1 MPAWSQAP
9 DLRPLRAGL
18 DWCNLLFD
26 RGVSRDRWRELA
38 ARDSLELVTSQ
49 GVLELMRSGRARPDA
64 ESIAWSGDGLLVR
77 AVSPERYALEP
88 EHHAARVDVQ
98 GLWCSTSHDGLT
110 AVLEAKRAVEA
121 ALWPEAKAKVPCVA
135 GRMDL
140 FADCEVDAS
149 KRDGSE
155 WVEREVFRY
164 GHMDK
169 CWSHFAS
176 RAREASRKSSSVVD
190 LRGLREGRPLTDDE
204 KKQLEVE
211 LVSSELGQFLGG
223 ARVGRSRVLGRDPRL
238 LTYEADR
245 DPSRDKV
252 LVKDRW
258 RANGWDGE
266 KRVVRTEVRVSRDWF
281 VDNELTLENGE
292 RIRLAGQHGMQWD
305 ELRGLLPMIA
315 RTLLLRSRET
325 DVRDRRATVSKRRN
339 SPLWAANLRAHD
351 RWAEQLRACELLEWE
366 GASAV
371 VGRRRIASQERETR
385 RVESALVGA
394 WLHARQIDPNIT
406 LPDVALTIGGAV
418 HDGQAYTP
426 TDRLDAKARRL
437 AIACGYPL
445 PASCSWVAPRDA
457 VSAAALRA
465 AGMTA
470 DEIDA
475 ELEAIEQRAGAAR
488 AARELHELFN
498 ERGTTDG

>member
-26 RGVSRDRWRELA
+26 RGLSRDRWRELA

-140 FADCEVDAS
+140 FADCEVQAS

-155 WVEREVFRY
+155 WVEREVFRQ

-204 KKQLEVE
+204 KKQLELE

-245 DPSRDKV
+245 DPSRDKA

-258 RANGWDGE
+258 KANGWDGE
-266 KRVVRTEVRVSRDWF
+266 KRVVRTEVRVSREWF
-281 VDNELTLENGE
+281 ADNELVLEDGS
-292 RIRLAGQHGMQWD
+292 RIRLAGPHGMQWD
-305 ELRGLLPMIA
+305 ELLGLLPMIA
-315 RTLLLRSRET
+315 RALLLRSRET

-351 RWAEQLRACELLEWE
+351 RWAGQLRAGELLEWE

-371 VGRRRIASQERETR
+371 VARRRKDSIDKETR
-385 RVESALVGA
+385 RLESALVGA
-394 WLHARQIDPNIT
+394 WVHAVQVDPTIT
-406 LPDVALTIGGAV
+406 AGDIALAAGVGV
-418 HDGQAYTP
+418 YEGESHTP
-426 TDRLDAKARRL
+426 TERLDAKARRI
-437 AIACGYPL
+437 AIACGYPI
-445 PASCSWVAPRDA
+445 PPSCSWVRRNNAP
-457 VSAAALRA
+457 SEAALRA
-465 AGMTA
+465 AGLSD
-470 DEIDA
+470 DEVR
-475 ELEAIEQRAGAAR
+475 ERLEASDAMMNAAR
-488 AARELHELFN
+488 LRSVHEL
-498 ERGTTDG
+498 GWTKGDSDG